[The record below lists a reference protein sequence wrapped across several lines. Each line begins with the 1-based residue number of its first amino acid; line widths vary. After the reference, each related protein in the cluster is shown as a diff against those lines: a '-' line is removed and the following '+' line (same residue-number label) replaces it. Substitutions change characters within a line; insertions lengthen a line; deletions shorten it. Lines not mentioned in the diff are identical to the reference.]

1 MFLYSFFRILI
12 SIFESVSKG
21 ISSHLMKSSSK
32 RRRTKQEIK
41 DQKAEEIRREQE
53 IQDKM
58 SKYDELQLR
67 MQQMEESMSEQ
78 QQNMEMVNRMWEQ
91 GILKQG
97 SDGNV

>member
-1 MFLYSFFRILI
+1 
-12 SIFESVSKG
+12 
-21 ISSHLMKSSSK
+21 MKSSSK